1 MLIYLV
7 SAPGHEQTGYGDGL
21 IEGSHPHLLVS
32 YLEYMD
38 RKLKPLEGFEHSGK
52 MVRKRVVLQEPP
64 CTSTSP
70 D

>member
-1 MLIYLV
+1 VIIYLV

-21 IEGSHPHLLVS
+21 IEGLHPHLLVS

-52 MVRKRVVLQEPP
+52 MIRKRSRLEEP
-64 CTSTSP
+64 CASSSQ